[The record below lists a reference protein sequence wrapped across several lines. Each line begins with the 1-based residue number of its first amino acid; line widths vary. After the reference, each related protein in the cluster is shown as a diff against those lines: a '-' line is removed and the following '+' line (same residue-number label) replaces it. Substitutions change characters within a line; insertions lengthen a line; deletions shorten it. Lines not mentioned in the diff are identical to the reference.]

1 MARAYE
7 GAGARALS
15 VLVDRRHFGG
25 DWGFLERARAACGL
39 PILAKGFFTAPLDL
53 AQARAQGAD
62 AVLLIARALDAV
74 ELSHLVALAHDLDLA
89 VLLEL
94 HDEADLAKA
103 AGLPVE
109 ALGVNHRNL
118 DTLAIHPE
126 QSARLAPLLP
136 PGPIR
141 VAESGLATRADLD
154 RMAALG
160 YHAVLVGSA
169 LMAEADPGAAL
180 RRLKEDAP

>member
-7 GAGARALS
+7 GAGAQALS

-39 PILAKGFFTAPLDL
+39 PLLAKGFFTAPLDL
-53 AQARAQGAD
+53 AQARARGAD
-62 AVLLIARALDAV
+62 AVLLIARALDAA

-89 VLLEL
+89 VLLEI
-94 HDEADLAKA
+94 HDAADLAKA

-118 DTLAIHPE
+118 DTLALHPD
-126 QSARLAPLLP
+126 QTVRLAPRLP
-136 PGPIR
+136 PGPVR

-180 RRLKEDAP
+180 RRLKGGAP